1 MLHADIHVI
10 LIRDVHILPH
20 FRQHLIQDIAKY
32 MLRMK
37 NTTHPSAQT
46 SSLHDIPEDTL
57 IKKMEKF
64 PPSVKFVFKL
74 LDLKGMLTQ
83 KEIIRET
90 YLPPRT
96 VRYALKRLRA
106 EGLIE
111 EKLYV
116 KDARQCLY
124 GLKNPVDEEESSN
137 FPCGFI

>member
-1 MLHADIHVI
+1 MEH
-10 LIRDVHILPH
+10 
-20 FRQHLIQDIAKY
+20 
-32 MLRMK
+32 
-37 NTTHPSAQT
+37 TTDQSAQA
-46 SSLHDIPEDTL
+46 SSFQSKTEDVL
-57 IKKMEKF
+57 MKKMVNLS
-64 PPSVKFVFKL
+64 PSVKFVFKL

-96 VRYALKRLRA
+96 VRYALKILRA

-124 GLKNPVDEEESSN
+124 GLKNPVDDEELSS

>member
-1 MLHADIHVI
+1 
-10 LIRDVHILPH
+10 
-20 FRQHLIQDIAKY
+20 
-32 MLRMK
+32 MK
-37 NTTHPSAQT
+37 SATHPSPQT
-46 SSLHDIPEDTL
+46 SSLQDPPEDILT
-57 IKKMEKF
+57 KKMEKF

-83 KEIIRET
+83 KEIISET

-96 VRYALKRLRA
+96 VRYALKRLKA

-124 GLKNPVDEEESSN
+124 GLKNSVDEEESSN